1 MKEILDAC
9 CGSRMFWYH
18 QNHPAVLYM
27 DNRELETQLC
37 DGRRLIVKP
46 DLVGDFRCMPFEDNS
61 FSLVV
66 FDPPHLIHAGAK
78 SWLSAKYGVLNRET
92 WKQDLK
98 AGFSE
103 CFRVLKDNGVLVF
116 KWSEDQIPFRDIE
129 PLFPVAPLFGDRRGK
144 TRWTIFMK
152 GVQ

>member
-18 QNHPAVLYM
+18 RNHPAVLYM
-27 DNRELETQLC
+27 DNREMEKWLC

-66 FDPPHLIHAGAK
+66 FDPPHLIHAGEK
-78 SWLSAKYGVLNRET
+78 SWLRAKYGVLNKET
-92 WKQDLK
+92 WREDLRI
-98 AGFSE
+98 GFSE
-103 CFRVLKDNGVLVF
+103 CWRALKDKGVLVF

-152 GVQ
+152 GV

>member
-9 CGSRMFWYH
+9 CGSRMFWYRR
-18 QNHPAVLYM
+18 NHPAVLYM
-27 DNRELETQLC
+27 DNREMETRLC

-66 FDPPHLIHAGAK
+66 FDPPHLIHAGEK
-78 SWLSAKYGVLNRET
+78 SWLRAKYGVLNKET
-92 WKQDLK
+92 WREDLRI
-98 AGFSE
+98 GFSE
-103 CFRVLKDNGVLVF
+103 CWRVLKDKGVLVF

-129 PLFPVAPLFGDRRGK
+129 PLFPVTPLFGDRRGK
-144 TRWTIFMK
+144 MRWTIFVK
-152 GVQ
+152 GV